1 MRTRILATLAT
12 ALVLVSALPAHAATV
27 GIPGPFRGSA
37 VTSRGAEATGQK
49 PESKLFYTQDDVW
62 WAALGLAKDVTP
74 GVYLFRLDPT
84 GWTSVLML
92 PGSDPWS
99 KADTS
104 YDAATGQLLVSLRD
118 NKPSTDANPR
128 QSVLYR
134 LTYDAGTGTWTVGT
148 TTTITTANVETIT
161 VAKDT
166 VGRIWVAFEQAN
178 AIKAGYLAVG
188 ATAFKF
194 LRVSDTGVT
203 SDDIAA
209 VVAYGPGKI
218 GVFWSDQASHRFLF
232 ATRTDTSATTR
243 LSFTREEAFGPATG
257 CPTTTSTACADDH
270 VNIAAVGDTLY
281 AVVKTS
287 LNDASNADPNDP
299 LIVLLKRTSSG
310 WTPFEV
316 SDVAANFTR
325 PIVVVDPG
333 ADQVHVLANVLGG
346 DTYLWNASASA
357 PVFGSPVPWT
367 TDDTYTLSNPT
378 STKQTVS
385 STTKLVAMTS
395 TPGAPH
401 RYWYNVA

>member
-1 MRTRILATLAT
+1 MMRRTSTLLALFAVLAT
-12 ALVLVSALPAHAATV
+12 AVPARAETV

-62 WAALGLAKDVTP
+62 WSVLGLAKNVTP
-74 GVYLFRLDPT
+74 GVYLFRLGAT
-84 GWTSVLML
+84 GWTPVLML
-92 PGSDPWS
+92 PGSDPWA
-99 KADTS
+99 KADTL
-104 YDAATGQLLVSLRD
+104 YDAVTGGLLVTLRD
-118 NKPSTDANPR
+118 NKPSTDTNPR
-128 QSVLYR
+128 QSMLYR
-134 LTYDAGTGTWTVGT
+134 LTYDGLGGWTISPDQT
-148 TTTITTANVETIT
+148 LITKANVETIT

-166 VGRIWVAFEQAN
+166 VGRIWVAYEQATR
-178 AIKAGYLAVG
+178 IKAGYLLPG
-188 ATAFKF
+188 AAAFKF
-194 LRVSDTGVT
+194 QRVSETGVV

-209 VVAYGPGKI
+209 VVAYGPGRI

-232 ATRTDTSATTR
+232 ASRADTAKLART
-243 LSFTREEAFGPATG
+243 SFTIEEAFGPATG
-257 CPTTTSTACADDH
+257 CPTTTSMACADDH
-270 VNIAAVGDTLY
+270 VNIKAVGDTLY

-287 LNDASNADPNDP
+287 LNDAVPADPADP
-299 LIVLLKRTSSG
+299 LIVVLKRTSTG

-333 ADQVHVLANVLGG
+333 ADLLHVFANILGG
-346 DTYLWNASASA
+346 DTYVWNAAASS
-357 PVFGSPVPWT
+357 PVFSGPLPWT

-385 STTKLVAMTS
+385 STTKTVVMTS